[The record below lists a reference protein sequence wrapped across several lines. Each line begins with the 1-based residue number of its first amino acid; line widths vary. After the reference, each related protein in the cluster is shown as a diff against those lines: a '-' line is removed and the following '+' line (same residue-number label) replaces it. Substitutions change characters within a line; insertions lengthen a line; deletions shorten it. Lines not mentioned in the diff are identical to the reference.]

1 MCPQEDL
8 DSIKEVDIS
17 EIVVN
22 ETFCGLVSFWFCL
35 VVCVV
40 FLVA

>member
-22 ETFCGLVSFWFCL
+22 ETF
-35 VVCVV
+35 VVLLASGFVWLCVL
-40 FLVA
+40 FS